1 MATKSF
7 KKKHSPVEAFIALPD
22 AEKERIWESY
32 NREIPESETRPLT
45 PAEAAEWRAI
55 VRAAKARRRKAGRP
69 RVGLGA
75 QRVQVSVERGLL
87 TRADAYA
94 RRNGLTRAQL
104 VARGLEAVVG
114 GKARAPK
121 VKA

>member
-1 MATKSF
+1 MKRTAREKP
-7 KKKHSPVEAFIALPD
+7 SPVDAFLALPD
-22 AEKERIWESY
+22 DEKERIWESF
-32 NREIPESETRPLT
+32 NREIPASETRPLT
-45 PAEAAEWRAI
+45 PKEQAEWRSF
-55 VRAAKARRRKAGRP
+55 VRAAKAKRKAGRP

-104 VARGLEAVVG
+104 VARGLKAVIG
-114 GKARAPK
+114 GKA
-121 VKA
+121 

>member
-1 MATKSF
+1 MATKATKTSSS
-7 KKKHSPVEAFIALPD
+7 KIDAFIALPD
-22 AEKERIWESY
+22 DEKERIWESF
-32 NREIPESETRPLT
+32 NREIPASETRPLT
-45 PAEAAEWRAI
+45 AKEQAEWRSF
-55 VRAAKARRRKAGRP
+55 VRAAKAKRKAGRP

-104 VARGLEAVVG
+104 VARGLKAVIG
-114 GKARAPK
+114 GKA
-121 VKA
+121 